1 MSGRG
6 REHSTTKPLGSH
18 THSPELP
25 SACSCPHE
33 RTVGGRWKCFWC
45 SDVLLVLAELL
56 KTVDAEVPAAPEP
69 SAPEEE
75 APSTV
80 TPTAPPLCWDEK
92 SECVVCMEREVR
104 ARHTRGARAGVE
116 DGVAQMWLLVAFFP
130 QAHVTGAFFAQH
142 RCLCTNSAGLC
153 PGMELR
159 VLALA
164 PTM

>member
-1 MSGRG
+1 MQL
-6 REHSTTKPLGSH
+6 P
-18 THSPELP
+18 PER
-25 SACSCPHE
+25 A
-33 RTVGGRWKCFWC
+33 VGGRWKRFWC
-45 SDVLLVLAELL
+45 SAVLLVLAELL

-104 ARHTRGARAGVE
+104 ARHMHGARAGVE
-116 DGVAQMWLLVAFFP
+116 GELAQMWLLVAFFP
-130 QAHVTGAFFAQH
+130 LAHVTGAFSAQH
-142 RCLCTNSAGLC
+142 RCLCTNRAGLC
-153 PGMELR
+153 SGTGRR